1 MIGNLESLDVILREN
16 LLRIPD
22 YQRGYSWEE
31 KEVKDFWE
39 DLELILGNRNHY
51 AGVLTF
57 EQVDKNT
64 YEQWKTDN
72 WLINERRI
80 NPYYVVDGQ
89 QRLTTAVILLITIL
103 KISKNKFPDKMLDT
117 NRTIESIY
125 SDYIAQEKDYN
136 KTYKF
141 LYDYEN
147 DSLGYY
153 IQNILEERLPEHS
166 NLTVQNNEYSN
177 NLKCAKE
184 FFEKKCNDLEYDELN
199 NLFKKL
205 LYNLVFNKYIIDKE
219 LDIFVTFETMNNRGK
234 PLSKLELLKNRL
246 IYLTMLIN
254 SNDSAKSN
262 LRTQINEC
270 WKKLYRELGKAKINN
285 DDSVLFGGLRFRNSD
300 DSFLNAQIQ
309 EYKPLREFIKKNNIR
324 VRSSSPFGEI
334 NILLEQY
341 FTAKNVIDGTIKINQ
356 IRQYIDDVGRKI
368 TLWIGLNEP
377 FEYKELDFEERQ
389 LLNGIKNLLLRKHN
403 GTNLLFD
410 VYFSVDSI
418 ERLIF
423 KLYSSSCDIQKR
435 LDILQQIET
444 GLLIRL
450 FLSNLKYKVS
460 HNKFLSFEGLREF
473 MELFEREIEDYSEF
487 LIELKRVLN
496 KLKQAFVNGIYF
508 KNTKVDTFLFYKNN
522 KSVAKYIL
530 FDFEANLI
538 KVSKDPEA
546 QMEIKRLY
554 SNYEGDVYNIEHI
567 YPKAGQNS
575 YWNRQFGSKNDK
587 EKNCYKHCLANLV
600 LIGKKKNSYLGNESY
615 PEKRKEGD
623 CCYETGILSERKL
636 AKDFED
642 WTPDTILLR
651 AERFK
656 KYLNERWNINFTNK
670 EVFDRFIGLK
680 Q

>member
-450 FLSNLKYKVS
+450 FLSNLKYKGS

-615 PEKRKEGD
+615 PEKRG
-623 CCYETGILSERKL
+623 G
-636 AKDFED
+636 
-642 WTPDTILLR
+642 LL
-651 AERFK
+651 
-656 KYLNERWNINFTNK
+656 L
-670 EVFDRFIGLK
+670 
-680 Q
+680 

>member
-450 FLSNLKYKVS
+450 FLSNLKYKGS

-530 FDFEANLI
+530 F
-538 KVSKDPEA
+538 
-546 QMEIKRLY
+546 
-554 SNYEGDVYNIEHI
+554 
-567 YPKAGQNS
+567 
-575 YWNRQFGSKNDK
+575 
-587 EKNCYKHCLANLV
+587 
-600 LIGKKKNSYLGNESY
+600 
-615 PEKRKEGD
+615 
-623 CCYETGILSERKL
+623 
-636 AKDFED
+636 
-642 WTPDTILLR
+642 
-651 AERFK
+651 
-656 KYLNERWNINFTNK
+656 
-670 EVFDRFIGLK
+670 
-680 Q
+680 